1 MMMRSFNFVPLLVIF
16 LASARIEI
24 VARGFTRLG
33 MILSPLS
40 TCFVLFRFAG
50 GRGRDF
56 FLFFFLDARVRTT
69 FLWFFENCDKI
80 IV

>member
-50 GRGRDF
+50 GRERDF
-56 FLFFFLDARVRTT
+56 FFFISSRVRTT

-80 IV
+80 TV

>member
-1 MMMRSFNFVPLLVIF
+1 MMMRSFNFVPLVVIF

-40 TCFVLFRFAG
+40 MCLFCYFA
-50 GRGRDF
+50 RKREDFFF
-56 FLFFFLDARVRTT
+56 FLFYFFDARVQTT
-69 FLWFFENCDKI
+69 FR
-80 IV
+80 